1 MKPLAIMFPG
11 LLEKDPQTLEGMLT
25 KAMSTTEVTK
35 HLVKLGEKADFTF
48 MKKSTRLIPKDKVGK
63 HCRCSEV
70 NPSAKGLILPGFS
83 KYRITRQVS
92 R

>member
-35 HLVKLGEKADFTF
+35 HLVNLGEKADFTF
-48 MKKSTRLIPKDKVGK
+48 MKKSTRLIPKDKVK
-63 HCRCSEV
+63 YCSE
-70 NPSAKGLILPGFS
+70 GFS
-83 KYRITRQVS
+83 ICT
-92 R
+92 